1 MARVVVTGATGLIG
15 RALVGALHG
24 RGDEVVALTRDRT
37 RGEAALGS
45 SASVV
50 SWPDPLA
57 TQPPAVALAGA
68 DAVVHLL
75 GEPISQRWSAAAKQ
89 RIRESREFGTR
100 NLVSA
105 LLGLPDGERPSVLV
119 SQSAM
124 GYYGPLGDQQVDESA
139 PPGSDF
145 LATVVR
151 QWEASAEA
159 AQAQLRV
166 AVTRTGLVLAP
177 DGGALAKMLP
187 FFRLGI
193 GGPVA
198 GGRQY
203 VSWVHLDDVIGA
215 IAHCI
220 DDQRADGP
228 LNLTAPNPVDNA
240 QFSRT
245 LGHVLHRPAI
255 VPVPGFALSLLYG
268 EMAEIVTTGQR
279 VVPAKLTELGY
290 RFAYSELEPALT
302 NALSG

>member
-1 MARVVVTGATGLIG
+1 MAA
-15 RALVGALHG
+15 VGS
-24 RGDEVVALTRDRT
+24 
-37 RGEAALGS
+37 AAE
-45 SASVV
+45 VV
-50 SWPDPLA
+50 SWPDPLS
-57 TQPPAVALAGA
+57 TLPPAAALAGA

-89 RIRESREFGTR
+89 RIRESRELGTR

-105 LLGLPDGERPSVLV
+105 LLRLTDAERPGVFV
-119 SQSAM
+119 SQSAV
-124 GYYGPLGDQQVDESA
+124 GYYGPLGDQRVDESA

-151 QWEASAEA
+151 QWEDEARA
-159 AQAQLRV
+159 AQGELRV
-166 AVTRTGLVLAP
+166 ALTRTGLVLASS
-177 DGGALAKMLP
+177 GGALAKMLP

-215 IAHCI
+215 ITHCI
-220 DDQRADGP
+220 DDQRAAGP

-245 LGHVLHRPAI
+245 LGHVLRRPA
-255 VPVPGFALSLLYG
+255 VLPVPGFALSLLYG

-279 VVPAKLTELGY
+279 VVPAKLIDLSY
-290 RFAYSELEPALT
+290 RFAYPELEPALAD
-302 NALSG
+302 ALSR